1 MRNIF
6 PLASLL
12 FTLPLAAC
20 FDAEI
25 TLDFPDE
32 DTAEATMVMT
42 ASADFYEMAASGG
55 EAFCENGTEEQL
67 ADASYRCTE
76 TFTGTVDEAIND
88 PDIGEGMSIERRDGG
103 LLFVSF
109 DLAEVTSGMQPPEE
123 AGGEEMLAMM
133 AEAFAGHAI
142 TMNIAGNEVVE
153 TNGTVSED
161 GKMATFVI
169 PLDTLVTGPET
180 LPSSFDVLVR
190 PGD

>member
-1 MRNIF
+1 MRKFF

-25 TLDFPDE
+25 TLKFPDE
-32 DTAEATMVMT
+32 NTAEATMVMI
-42 ASADFYEMAASGG
+42 ASAEFYEMAASGG
-55 EAFCENGTEEQL
+55 QPFCEEGIEEQF
-67 ADASYRCTE
+67 ADGRYSCTE

-109 DLAEVTSGMQPPEE
+109 DVEEVTSDMEPPAE

-142 TMNIAGNEVVE
+142 TMNIAGSEIIE

-161 GKMATFVI
+161 GKMATFAI
-169 PLDTLVTGPET
+169 PLDTLVTGPEN
-180 LPSSFDVLVR
+180 LPASFDVLVR